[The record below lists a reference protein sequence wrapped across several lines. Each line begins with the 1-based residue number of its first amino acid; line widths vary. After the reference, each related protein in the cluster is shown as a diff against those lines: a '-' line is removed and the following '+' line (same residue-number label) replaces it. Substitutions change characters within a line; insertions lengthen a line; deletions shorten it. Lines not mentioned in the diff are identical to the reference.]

1 MKLVLYSSPKQ
12 DENTTKEENYGP
24 ISLMNL
30 DAKILN
36 KILVNQIQQYVNIYH
51 DQVSFIPGIQGW
63 FNIYKLLKIIQHLN
77 S

>member
-12 DENTTKEENYGP
+12 DENTTKEENYRP